1 MKKCFDIIISYS
13 NLKSTNDFIINQ
25 HKFFL
30 NPKNIIVLTHN
41 QINGRGS
48 YGKKWFSD
56 ENSLTFSFSYK
67 SQNFKLSRE
76 ILMLTAN
83 SILNYLKTVNIC
95 AHIKYPNDIFV
106 GGKKIAGILVER
118 ISSPIGNFI
127 VSGVGLNLNNKS
139 FPNYL
144 TNPVSVYQINNKK
157 LNKENVLIDLINEIT
172 NSIELN
178 ENDKPNIKDNFLNH
192 LHGFNNYVPC
202 SLNGRSHKIM
212 LKDVLDNGTIL
223 IKIKGDNKLL
233 KIDTKDIRFL
243 LD

>member
-1 MKKCFDIIISYS
+1 MKKCFDNIICHS

-30 NPKNIIVLTHN
+30 NPKNIIALTDN

-67 SQNFKLSRE
+67 AQNLKLSRE

-83 SILNYLKTVNIC
+83 SILNYLKSVNIH

-127 VSGVGLNLNNKS
+127 VSGIGLNLNNKS

-144 TNPVSVYQINNKK
+144 TNPVSVYKIKNKK
-157 LNKENVLIDLINEIT
+157 FNRENVLSDLINEIT
-172 NSIELN
+172 KLIELN
-178 ENDKPNIKDNFLNH
+178 ENDNPNTKVNFLNH
-192 LHGFNNYVPC
+192 LYGFNKYVLC
-202 SLNGRSHKIM
+202 SLNGKNHKIK
-212 LKDVLDNGTIL
+212 LQDILDDGSML
-223 IKIKGDNKLL
+223 IKIKGDNKLS
-233 KIDTKDIRFL
+233 KIETKDIRFL